1 MEKMRNF
8 MQSWAGK
15 AVLVITLIPMAFLGV
30 QSFSGGGQIAP
41 NQIVKVGDTAI
52 DTTTFQSEV
61 NNYRARLLEQVDS
74 SLINDKALNDE
85 VLDSMID
92 RALLENQAQF
102 FGMTVSDDAITRLLQ
117 ADPTFHDANGKFSND
132 VFAQYLQSRGM
143 TKNMLFTMFRTQL
156 SLRQLT
162 SSILGTAVYPD
173 SQISRLIDLQTQSRE
188 AWVVRYNWQ
197 DFADKV
203 TVSPAEIEAYYNAN
217 KKDMI
222 QSPSVDLAYV
232 TLSDADIKV
241 DAVSEDEIRAE
252 YQASLQG
259 QGDGRQLSHILLTG
273 DNAEHRAKDIKAKLD
288 AGESFEAL
296 AKAHSDDPTGES
308 GGDIGSYNPAFFGDS
323 SSAVE
328 NAISGLTAGGV
339 SEPVQTGFGY
349 HIFKVTK
356 MGDAPS
362 LDSMRDELTKRATER
377 KRANA
382 MNEMITKINTMATD
396 SMGISDIAQET
407 GLTARSIKGYTKDN
421 NTSELSAPVVVSAAF
436 DDFAISDQSVSPNIT
451 LADKTVWVQP
461 TNYQDARELTLA
473 EASKQIKVT
482 LTKQKAIK
490 LALDTANARAK
501 EDPATLTKSAQRLGV
516 VTRQSPELLPAER
529 ASLFVHNKDG
539 MSAWVVETDAGASV
553 MVGDKAQITA
563 TAQISDA
570 ERLSASQ
577 IIRDNVGQD
586 QLQDYLH
593 YLRDTKEVQI
603 NEQAMSGH

>member
-1 MEKMRNF
+1 MEQMRNF

-15 AVLVITLIPMAFLGV
+15 AVLIITLIPMAFLGV
-30 QSFSGGGQIAP
+30 QSFSSGGQIAP

-52 DTTTFQSEV
+52 DTATFQSEV
-61 NNYRARLLEQVDS
+61 NNYRTRLLEQVDG
-74 SLINDKALNDE
+74 SLIDDKALNDE
-85 VLDSMID
+85 VLESLID
-92 RALLENQAQF
+92 RALLENQTQF
-102 FGMTVSDDAITRLLQ
+102 LGMSVSDNTIARLLR

-132 VFAQYLQSRGM
+132 IFAQYLQSRGM
-143 TKNMLFTMFRTQL
+143 TKDMLFDVFGTQL

-162 SSILGTAVYPD
+162 GGILGTAIYPD
-173 SQISRLIDLQTQSRE
+173 RQISRLIDLQTQSRE

-197 DFADKV
+197 DFANQV
-203 TVSPAEIEAYYNAN
+203 TVSTDEIETYYHAN
-217 KKDMI
+217 KQDMI
-222 QSPSVDLAYV
+222 APPSVDLAYII
-232 TLSDADIKV
+232 LSDTDIKA
-241 DAVSEDEIRAE
+241 DTPSEDEIRAQ
-252 YQASLQG
+252 YQATLQAR
-259 QGDGRQLSHILLTG
+259 GDGRQLSHILLTG
-273 DNAEHRAKDIKAKLD
+273 DDAKNRAKDIKAKLD
-288 AGESFEAL
+288 AGESFEIL

-473 EASKQIKVT
+473 EASEQIKAT

-490 LALDTANARAK
+490 LALGTANARAK

-539 MSAWVVETDAGASV
+539 MSAWAVETDAGVSV
-553 MVGDKAQITA
+553 MVGDKAQSTA

>member
-8 MQSWAGK
+8 LQSWAGK
-15 AVLVITLIPMAFLGV
+15 VVLILTLVPMAFLGV

-61 NNYRARLLEQVDS
+61 NNYRARLLEQVDG

-92 RALLENQAQF
+92 RALLENQTQF

-117 ADPTFHDANGKFSND
+117 ADPTFHDVNGKFSND

-143 TKNMLFTMFRTQL
+143 TKDMLFTMFRTQL

-273 DNAEHRAKDIKAKLD
+273 DNAERRAKDIKAKLD

-473 EASKQIKVT
+473 EASEQIKAT

-553 MVGDKAQITA
+553 MVGDKAQSTA

-603 NEQAMSGH
+603 NEQAMSH

>member
-1 MEKMRNF
+1 MRNF

-15 AVLVITLIPMAFLGV
+15 AVLIITLIPMAFLGV
-30 QSFSGGGQIAP
+30 QSFSSGGQIAP

-52 DTTTFQSEV
+52 DTATFQSEV
-61 NNYRARLLEQVDS
+61 NNYRTRLLEHTDG
-74 SLINDKALNDE
+74 SLIDDKALNDE
-85 VLDSMID
+85 VLESLID
-92 RALLENQAQF
+92 RALLENQTQF
-102 FGMTVSDDAITRLLQ
+102 LGMSVSDNTIARLLR

-132 VFAQYLQSRGM
+132 IFAQYLQSRGM
-143 TKNMLFTMFRTQL
+143 TKDMLFDVFGTQL

-162 SSILGTAVYPD
+162 GGILGTAIYPD
-173 SQISRLIDLQTQSRE
+173 RQISRLIDLQTQSRE

-197 DFADKV
+197 DFANQV
-203 TVSPAEIEAYYNAN
+203 TVSTDEIETYYHAN
-217 KKDMI
+217 KQDMI
-222 QSPSVDLAYV
+222 APPSVDLAYII
-232 TLSDADIKV
+232 LSDTDIKA
-241 DAVSEDEIRAE
+241 DTPSEDEIRAQ
-252 YQASLQG
+252 YQATLQAR
-259 QGDGRQLSHILLTG
+259 GDGRQLSHILLTG
-273 DNAEHRAKDIKAKLD
+273 DDAKNRAKDIKAKLD
-288 AGESFEAL
+288 AGASFESL
-296 AKAHSDDPTGES
+296 AKTHSDDPTGQS

-328 NAISGLTAGGV
+328 NAISGLTVGGV

-349 HIFKVTK
+349 HIFKITK

-362 LDSMRDELTKRATER
+362 LDGMRDVLTKQVAEH
-377 KRANA
+377 KRINA
-382 MNEMITKINTMATD
+382 MNEMIAKINTMATD

-473 EASKQIKVT
+473 EASEQIKAT

-490 LALDTANARAK
+490 LALDTANAHAK
-501 EDPATLTKSAQRLGV
+501 KDPATLIKSAKHLGV
-516 VTRQSPELLPAER
+516 VTRQSPELSPAER
-529 ASLFVHNKDG
+529 ASLFIHNTDG
-539 MSAWVVETDAGASV
+539 MSVWVVQTDTGASV
-553 MVGDKAQITA
+553 MAANVSQSTP
-563 TAQISDA
+563 TAQIHDA
-570 ERLSASQ
+570 ERQLTSQ

-593 YLRDTKEVQI
+593 YLRDTKKVQI
-603 NEQAMSGH
+603 NEQAISH

>member
-1 MEKMRNF
+1 MRNF

-61 NNYRARLLEQVDS
+61 NNYRDRLLEQVDG

-143 TKNMLFTMFRTQL
+143 TKDMLFAMFRTQL

-203 TVSPAEIEAYYNAN
+203 TVSPAEIEVYYNAN

-273 DNAEHRAKDIKAKLD
+273 DNAERRVKDIKAKLD

-421 NTSELSAPVVVSAAF
+421 NTSELSAPVVVSEAF

-473 EASKQIKVT
+473 EASEQIKAT

-553 MVGDKAQITA
+553 MVGDKAQSTA

>member
-15 AVLVITLIPMAFLGV
+15 AVLIITLIPMAFLGV

-61 NNYRARLLEQVDS
+61 NNYRTRLLEQVDG

-143 TKNMLFTMFRTQL
+143 TKDMLFAMFRTQL

-259 QGDGRQLSHILLTG
+259 QGDGRQLSHILLMG
-273 DNAEHRAKDIKAKLD
+273 DNAERRAKDIKAKLD

-407 GLTARSIKGYTKDN
+407 GLTARSIKSYTKDN

-473 EASKQIKVT
+473 EASEQIKAT

-501 EDPATLTKSAQRLGV
+501 EDPATLAKSAQRLGV

-553 MVGDKAQITA
+553 MVGDKAQSTA

>member
-1 MEKMRNF
+1 MRNF

-473 EASKQIKVT
+473 EASEQIKVT

>member
-1 MEKMRNF
+1 MRNF
-8 MQSWAGK
+8 LQSWAGK
-15 AVLVITLIPMAFLGV
+15 AVLILTLVPMAFLGV

-61 NNYRARLLEQVDS
+61 NNYRARLLEQVDG

-143 TKNMLFTMFRTQL
+143 TKDMLFTMFRTQL

-273 DNAEHRAKDIKAKLD
+273 DNAERRAKDIKAKLD

-296 AKAHSDDPTGES
+296 ARAHSDDPTGES

-328 NAISGLTAGGV
+328 NAISRLTAGGV

-461 TNYQDARELTLA
+461 TNHQDARELTLA
-473 EASKQIKVT
+473 EASEQIKAT

-490 LALDTANARAK
+490 LALDTANARVK
-501 EDPATLTKSAQRLGV
+501 EDPATLAKSAQRLGV

-553 MVGDKAQITA
+553 MVGDKAQSTA

>member
-1 MEKMRNF
+1 MRNF

-61 NNYRARLLEQVDS
+61 NNYRARLLEQVDG

-143 TKNMLFTMFRTQL
+143 TKDMLFTMFRTQL

-259 QGDGRQLSHILLTG
+259 QGDRRQLSHILLTG

-436 DDFAISDQSVSPNIT
+436 DDFAINDQSVSPNIT

-473 EASKQIKVT
+473 EASEQIKVT

-553 MVGDKAQITA
+553 MVGDKAQSTA

>member
-8 MQSWAGK
+8 LQSWAGK
-15 AVLVITLIPMAFLGV
+15 AVLILTLVPMAFLGV

-61 NNYRARLLEQVDS
+61 NNYRARLLEQVDG

-143 TKNMLFTMFRTQL
+143 TKDMLFTMFRTQL

-273 DNAEHRAKDIKAKLD
+273 DNAERRAKDIKAKLD

-296 AKAHSDDPTGES
+296 ARAHSDDPTGES

-328 NAISGLTAGGV
+328 NAISRLTAGGV

-461 TNYQDARELTLA
+461 TNHQDARELTLA
-473 EASKQIKVT
+473 EASEQIKAT

-490 LALDTANARAK
+490 LALDTANARVK
-501 EDPATLTKSAQRLGV
+501 EDPATLAKSAQRLGV

-553 MVGDKAQITA
+553 MVGDKAQSTA

>member
-1 MEKMRNF
+1 MRNF

-61 NNYRARLLEQVDS
+61 NNYRTRLLEQVDG

-143 TKNMLFTMFRTQL
+143 TKDMLFTMFRTQL

-217 KKDMI
+217 KQNMT

-436 DDFAISDQSVSPNIT
+436 DDFAINDQSVSPNIT

-473 EASKQIKVT
+473 EASEQIKAT

-553 MVGDKAQITA
+553 MVGDKAQSTA

>member
-1 MEKMRNF
+1 MRNF

-15 AVLVITLIPMAFLGV
+15 AVLIITLIPMAFLGV
-30 QSFSGGGQIAP
+30 QSFSSGGQIAP

-52 DTTTFQSEV
+52 DTATFQSEV
-61 NNYRARLLEQVDS
+61 NNYRTRLLEHTDG
-74 SLINDKALNDE
+74 SLIDDKALNDE
-85 VLDSMID
+85 VLESLID
-92 RALLENQAQF
+92 RALLENQTQF
-102 FGMTVSDDAITRLLQ
+102 LGMSVSDNTIARLLR

-132 VFAQYLQSRGM
+132 IFAQYLQNRGM
-143 TKNMLFTMFRTQL
+143 TKDMLFDVFGTQL

-197 DFADKV
+197 DFANQV
-203 TVSPAEIEAYYNAN
+203 TVSTDEIETYYHAN
-217 KKDMI
+217 KQDMI
-222 QSPSVDLAYV
+222 APPSVDLAYII
-232 TLSDADIKV
+232 LSDTDIKA
-241 DAVSEDEIRAE
+241 DTPSEDEIRAQ
-252 YQASLQG
+252 YQATLQAR
-259 QGDGRQLSHILLTG
+259 GDGRQLSHILLTG
-273 DNAEHRAKDIKAKLD
+273 DDAKNRAKDIKAKLD
-288 AGESFEAL
+288 AGESFEIL

-473 EASKQIKVT
+473 EASEQIKAT

-490 LALDTANARAK
+490 LALGTANARAK

-539 MSAWVVETDAGASV
+539 MSAWAVETDAGVSV
-553 MVGDKAQITA
+553 MVGDKAQSTA

>member
-1 MEKMRNF
+1 MRNF

-61 NNYRARLLEQVDS
+61 NNYRARLLEQVDG

-143 TKNMLFTMFRTQL
+143 TKDMLFTMFRTQL

-232 TLSDADIKV
+232 TLSDADIKM

-473 EASKQIKVT
+473 EASEQIKVT

-553 MVGDKAQITA
+553 MVGDKAQSTA

>member
-296 AKAHSDDPTGES
+296 AKAYSDDLTGES

-436 DDFAISDQSVSPNIT
+436 DDFAINDQSVSPNIT

-473 EASKQIKVT
+473 EASEQIKVT

-553 MVGDKAQITA
+553 MVGDKAQSTA

>member
-1 MEKMRNF
+1 MRNF

-15 AVLVITLIPMAFLGV
+15 AVLIITLIPMAFLGV

-61 NNYRARLLEQVDS
+61 NNYRTRLLEQVDG

-143 TKNMLFTMFRTQL
+143 TKDMLFAMFRTQL

-259 QGDGRQLSHILLTG
+259 QGDGRQLSHILLMG
-273 DNAEHRAKDIKAKLD
+273 DNAERRAKDIKAKLD

-407 GLTARSIKGYTKDN
+407 GLTARSIKSYTKDN

-473 EASKQIKVT
+473 EASEQIKAT

-501 EDPATLTKSAQRLGV
+501 EDPATLAKSAQRLGV

-553 MVGDKAQITA
+553 MVGDKAQSTA